1 MSENSISILSTRPID
16 KSLIEKAA
24 LHNIK
29 LEVIAFIDIKK
40 ELSDETLERIKQL
53 TAEQAT
59 VVFTS
64 MNSVEIFIDILSD
77 KLTIPD
83 WKIYCMGGTTFT
95 LIKKFW
101 PYESIAGTA
110 KDSAELAQKI
120 VAGNIREV
128 HFFCGNKRR
137 EELPLLMQNEGISVN
152 ELVIYETIEIPV
164 QITKS
169 YNGILFFSPSAVHSF
184 FGNNEVDPS
193 TILFAIGNTTAKTIR
208 QFCSNEIVISDFP
221 AKEQLV
227 ERAIEMMSSF
237 LNH

>member
-1 MSENSISILSTRPID
+1 MNENRISILSTRPID

-24 LHNIK
+24 LHHID
-29 LEVIAFIDIKK
+29 LDAITFIDIKK
-40 ELSDETLERIKQL
+40 EVSVETLERIKQL
-53 TAEQAT
+53 TAQQAT

-64 MNSVEIFIDILSD
+64 MNAVEIFIAILPD
-77 KLTIPD
+77 KSIMPD
-83 WKIYCMGGTTFT
+83 WKIYCMGGTTFN
-95 LIKKFW
+95 LIKKYW
-101 PYESIAGTA
+101 PNESIAATA

-120 VAGNIREV
+120 VAGNISEV

-137 EELPLLMQNEGISVN
+137 EELPLLLQNEGIRVN
-152 ELVIYETIEIPV
+152 ELVIYETIELPV

-169 YNGILFFSPSAVHSF
+169 YNGILFFSPSAVYSF
-184 FGNNEVDPS
+184 FGNNGVEPS

-227 ERAIEMMSSF
+227 ERAIEMMSAF

>member
-1 MSENSISILSTRPID
+1 MAISILSTRPID

-24 LHNIK
+24 LHHID
-29 LEVIAFIDIKK
+29 LEAITFIDIKK
-40 ELSDETLERIKQL
+40 EVSHETLERIKQL

-64 MNSVEIFIDILSD
+64 MNAVEIFIDILPD
-77 KLTIPD
+77 KTTIPD
-83 WKIYCMGGTTFT
+83 WNIYCMGGTTFT

-101 PYESIAGTA
+101 PNESIAATA
-110 KDSAELAQKI
+110 KDSTELAEKI
-120 VAGNIREV
+120 VAGKIREV

-137 EELPLLMQNEGISVN
+137 EELPLLLLNEGIRVN

-208 QFCSNEIVISDFP
+208 QFCGNEIVISDFP

-227 ERAIEMMSSF
+227 DRAIEMMSAF